1 MAIMSAQ
8 LTQPK
13 ERPETA
19 TSPIQWLRKNL
30 FRTWFDALLTVI
42 VAVVL
47 VSLLIRFFTWTTSE
61 AQWTVITANFRVLM
75 QGLYPVDQGWRLV
88 VAVILVTV
96 LAGISWGIWGRMF
109 VSTGLALVV
118 GVLLF
123 VL

>member
-1 MAIMSAQ
+1 MATMSAQ
-8 LTQPK
+8 FTQTK
-13 ERPETA
+13 ERSESA

-30 FRTWFDALLTVI
+30 FQTWFDALLTII

-47 VSLLIRFFTWTTSE
+47 VSLLIRFFMWTTSE

-88 VAVILVTV
+88 VAVILITT

-109 VSTGLALVV
+109 ASS
-118 GVLLF
+118 
-123 VL
+123 